1 MSGLTIGQVAKA
13 AGVGV
18 ETIRYYERERL
29 LERPTRKSSG
39 YRQFDNV
46 AVKRLRFIKQAQ
58 RLGFTL
64 REIRELLALR
74 LNPTSTRG
82 QVRERAQS
90 KVSDIEMRI
99 DELQR
104 MKSAL
109 LPLIEACDGHG
120 DLMGCPILE
129 AIEQPALEPVQANK
143 LKQSRK
149 K

>member
-13 AGVGV
+13 AGLGV

-29 LERPTRKSSG
+29 LERPTRRPSG
-39 YRQFDNV
+39 YRQFDDM

-74 LNPTSTRG
+74 LNPTSTRTH
-82 QVRERAQS
+82 VRERAQA
-90 KVSDIEMRI
+90 KVLDIDLRI
-99 DELQR
+99 AELQR
-104 MKSAL
+104 MKKAL
-109 LPLIEACDGHG
+109 LPLVEACDGHG

-129 AIEQPALEPVQANK
+129 AMEKPSLEAIQATK
-143 LKQSRK
+143 SKH
-149 K
+149 